1 VHKIKHLIHLVQP
14 VEHKGQPHIMISL
27 KAILLLSSQIGLM
40 FRKVKKT
47 GLHYSMKREN
57 STRNNK
63 GSVQRALNVNSL
75 RNKRNFSSHL
85 SVLSH
90 ESWPLLLMEMMKL
103 DLVSKL
109 QHLSVFINIQEGNLI
124 TL

>member
-1 VHKIKHLIHLVQP
+1 MHKIKHLIHQVQP
-14 VEHKGQPHIMISL
+14 VEHKNLPHIMISL

-47 GLHYSMKREN
+47 GLHFSMKKEN

-63 GSVQRALNVNSL
+63 GSVQKALNVNSL
-75 RNKRNFSSHL
+75 RSKRNFSSLL

-90 ESWPLLLMEMMKL
+90 GSWPLLHMEMMKL
-103 DLVSKL
+103 VLVSKL

>member
-1 VHKIKHLIHLVQP
+1 
-14 VEHKGQPHIMISL
+14 
-27 KAILLLSSQIGLM
+27 
-40 FRKVKKT
+40 
-47 GLHYSMKREN
+47 MKREN